1 MSKTAPVLGFTHDHF
16 FLSNFFPCKVEFE
29 GAVYPTTENAFQAA
43 KFPVGLRARFQ
54 GCTAREAKK
63 LGRASMPQEVL
74 KEWDAGRKVWVMLEV
89 NMAKFLVH
97 KYLRDRLLGTGN
109 ARLVEANDHG
119 DAYWG
124 VCDGKGLNMLGRI
137 LMEIRTYIRA
147 SWRGTPPVRA
157 ELADIVDRLLY
168 VATGLPSWPAIS
180 WTFP

>member
-89 NMAKFLVH
+89 NMAKYLTH
-97 KYLRDRLLGTGN
+97 KDLRDRLLGTGN
-109 ARLVEANDHG
+109 ACLVESNDWG
-119 DAYWG
+119 DVYWG
-124 VCDGKGLNMLGRI
+124 MCGDRGLNMLGRI
-137 LMEIRTYIRA
+137 LMEIREYIRS

-157 ELADIVDRLLY
+157 ELASIVDQLLY
-168 VATGLPSWPAIS
+168 VATPE
-180 WTFP
+180 